1 MVQGEKQQGAI
12 MSLGGSGRSSDPY
25 ARKAG
30 FDAVQSQF
38 SSSNNSGSGKAQA
51 QSGGQQPGQYGSG
64 GPVFKNK
71 SNFAEMHWC

>member
-12 MSLGGSGRSSDPY
+12 MSMGGSGRASDPS

-38 SSSNNSGSGKAQA
+38 SNSGSGNKGQA
-51 QSGGQQPGQYGSG
+51 QSGQQQQGQYGSW

>member
-12 MSLGGSGRSSDPY
+12 MSMGGSGRASDPY

-38 SSSNNSGSGKAQA
+38 SNSNSGNKDQA
-51 QSGGQQPGQYGSG
+51 QSGQQQQGQYGSW